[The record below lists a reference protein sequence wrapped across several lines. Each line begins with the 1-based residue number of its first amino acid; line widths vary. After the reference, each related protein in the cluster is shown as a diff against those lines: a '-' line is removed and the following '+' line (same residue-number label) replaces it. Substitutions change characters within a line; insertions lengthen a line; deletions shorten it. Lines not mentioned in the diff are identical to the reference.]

1 MSTITITNNFN
12 APIGQHID
20 HVDRIEAH
28 FDKDMG
34 MQISLCDTPP
44 TSSPSPSGPLAS
56 SSSPSSSEPYLAQDA
71 LFKYIH
77 PSISTDAD
85 KSQITREIQN
95 LVASFPLPEI
105 CRYLMDMKKANRIYL
120 NVKPEMAFAEL
131 HRMGM
136 PNEQTEGFSY
146 KTFTKY
152 YNTN

>member
-20 HVDRIEAH
+20 HVDKIEAH

-44 TSSPSPSGPLAS
+44 TPSPSP
-56 SSSPSSSEPYLAQDA
+56 SEPYLAPDA

-77 PSISTDAD
+77 PSVSTDAD
-85 KSQITREIQN
+85 KSKITREIQN
-95 LVASFPLPEI
+95 LVSSFPLPVI

-120 NVKPEMAFAEL
+120 NVKPELAFAEL
-131 HRMGM
+131 HRLGM
-136 PNEQTEGFSY
+136 PDEQTEGFAY

-152 YNTN
+152 YNVN